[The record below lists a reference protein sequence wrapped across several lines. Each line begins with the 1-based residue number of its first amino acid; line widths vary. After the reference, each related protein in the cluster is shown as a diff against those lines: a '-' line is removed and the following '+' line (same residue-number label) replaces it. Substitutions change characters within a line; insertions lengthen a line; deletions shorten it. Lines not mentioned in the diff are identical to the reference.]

1 MTRVD
6 HAARAAALLMKR
18 FHRYVGMCLGYPE
31 TVLWERFNVTTLLAP
46 RQPIRR
52 LNLSN

>member
-6 HAARAAALLMKR
+6 HAARATSLSMKR
-18 FHRYVGMCLGYPE
+18 FHRYVAMYLGYPE
-31 TVLWERFNVTTLLAP
+31 TVLWERFNVATLLVP
-46 RQPIRR
+46 RQLIRR